1 MRLNDFVGCS
11 VTLYLEGGHVIKAKV
26 ADISYIETTDSCG
39 RRVKYDTLVLILN
52 NHTTMVRFD
61 KVSAFEIY

>member
-1 MRLNDFVGCS
+1 MRLNDFVGS
-11 VTLYLEGGHVIKAKV
+11 NVTLYLEGGHVIKAKV

-52 NHTTMVRFD
+52 EHTTMVRFD
-61 KVSAFEIY
+61 KVAAFEIY